1 MKSHGKYIED
11 LAMQTLEKAGCK
23 TPPVDVKKVAEAIQ
37 LEVVFFPF
45 HNKLSGL
52 LKKESG
58 VIGVNQG
65 HHPLRQRFTI
75 AHELGHFLLG
85 HGLGEEH
92 QEEIVDDFFDKSR
105 LVEREANLFASV
117 LLMPSDWVREYVKK
131 NGMDIGNLAKTFGVS
146 KQAATIRLLELR
158 LL

>member
-1 MKSHGKYIED
+1 MKSHRKYIEE
-11 LAMQTLEKAGCK
+11 LAMQAIGKAGCK
-23 TPPVDVKKVAEAIQ
+23 TPPLDVKKIAEAIQ
-37 LEVVFFPF
+37 LEVIFFPF

-52 LKKESG
+52 LKKEAG

-92 QEEIVDDFFDKSR
+92 QEEIVDDIFDKSR
-105 LVEREANLFASV
+105 PVEREANLFASV
-117 LLMPSDWVREYVKK
+117 LLMPSDWVKDHVKK
-131 NGMDIGNLAKTFGVS
+131 NGMDVEKLSKTFGVS
-146 KQAATIRLLELR
+146 KQAATIRLLELK